1 MAFDAALGASDESN
15 FMSDQEFI
23 PDCGIST
30 LMAAFPAWLGIV
42 SKFIDS
48 VAGSVGFNV
57 EVIPVGNTTYGEPF
71 GFYAQDN
78 CGTACFSIQLRAEND
93 RRFGDYSDDFSR
105 ALGDP
110 FENRLAAALNCTAN
124 DCPVGRLPGWKIAR
138 LEYSQH
144 RADRSDPNDAAQAH
158 AAARDVLQIPGI
170 NRQK

>member
-71 GFYAQDN
+71 GFYAQDD
-78 CGTACFSIQLRAEND
+78 CGTADFRFSFAPKTI
-93 RRFGDYSDDFSR
+93 
-105 ALGDP
+105 
-110 FENRLAAALNCTAN
+110 AASAITSMA
-124 DCPVGRLPGWKIAR
+124 
-138 LEYSQH
+138 S
-144 RADRSDPNDAAQAH
+144 H
-158 AAARDVLQIPGI
+158 AP
-170 NRQK
+170 